1 MVSWLNDVEP
11 KNVENMELKK
21 KRRNRQRKWLRQLQ
35 AKTIDLKDYRLKA
48 LKDSL

>member
-21 KRRNRQRKWLRQLQ
+21 KEKKSTTKMI
-35 AKTIDLKDYRLKA
+35 AATPG
-48 LKDSL
+48 